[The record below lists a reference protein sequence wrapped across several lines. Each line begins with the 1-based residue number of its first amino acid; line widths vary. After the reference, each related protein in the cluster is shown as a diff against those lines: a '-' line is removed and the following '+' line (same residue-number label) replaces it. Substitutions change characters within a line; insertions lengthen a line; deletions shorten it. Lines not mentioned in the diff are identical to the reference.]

1 MMLKGVVFG
10 LCVIMNK
17 NDARDFSHLEIN
29 AIATIVNRACLKL
42 ENNYLY
48 ESMYDYLVSNLTA
61 LVHTIEAKDPYTKD
75 HSERVTRY
83 ALEISEVIG
92 MNEKNKEAI
101 RFAGPLH
108 DIGKIDARD
117 DILLKP
123 GKLTKEEY
131 EEIKKH
137 VVIGEEILRPL
148 KFLHLES
155 DIVRHHHE
163 NFDGTGYPDGLK
175 GEAIPL
181 LARIM
186 SVADTYDALTST
198 KPYRKK
204 RTHEEALN
212 EIMVIYT

>member
-1 MMLKGVVFG
+1 
-10 LCVIMNK
+10 
-17 NDARDFSHLEIN
+17 
-29 AIATIVNRACLKL
+29 
-42 ENNYLY
+42 
-48 ESMYDYLVSNLTA
+48 
-61 LVHTIEAKDPYTKD
+61 
-75 HSERVTRY
+75 TRY